1 MFFMRS
7 QMFERDPNF
16 YANFRWYDW
25 IVIYL
30 VAEISSAVF
39 MTILMGA
46 VQSVFVLPILVL
58 AWLLYENFR
67 STQHDKES
75 D

>member
-1 MFFMRS
+1 
-7 QMFERDPNF
+7 MFERDPNF